1 MIKVIN
7 ASYVKLPYIINQSN
21 IKEYISQNM
30 INSPLHSK
38 AHRSDAE
45 LQEAHKKLKAI
56 KYPVPALSHAMY
68 LSKKMKSMDP

>member
-1 MIKVIN
+1 
-7 ASYVKLPYIINQSN
+7 
-21 IKEYISQNM
+21 M

-38 AHRSDAE
+38 VHRSDAE

-68 LSKKMKSMDP
+68 LNKKMKSINRKKWTFKIEQGSFF